1 MSITIRYFFIISIIL
16 ISRNLW
22 SQEKKYEIRFQ
33 LESSHSTIENS
44 ILKQT
49 ILPTFSLNYQLKN
62 WLDIGALIGYTPLL
76 NHINSSY
83 NPDLSPYKFIDG
95 SSSIVYNHSTA
106 LLYGINSSVH
116 IMPLF
121 NANKLKFDL
130 YLIPSLYMM
139 SEQYEDLGDNYNKIW
154 SKPYFNYGLGAGFK
168 YSFSTK
174 FNLFAEYSLGS
185 YFKGENNKLRFGMGF
200 RF

>member
-1 MSITIRYFFIISIIL
+1 MSKAIRYFFILSIVL
-16 ISRNLW
+16 TSKYLW

-49 ILPTFSLNYQLKN
+49 ILPTFSLNYQLKS

-76 NHINSSY
+76 NHVNSSY
-83 NPDLSPYKFIDG
+83 NTDLSPYRFIYG
-95 SSSIVYNHSTA
+95 STSIAYNHSTA
-106 LLYGINSSVH
+106 LLYGLNTSVH
-116 IMPLF
+116 ILPLF
-121 NANKLKFDL
+121 NVNKLKFDV
-130 YLIPSLYMM
+130 YLVPSFYMV

-154 SKPYFNYGLGAGFK
+154 SKPYFNYGIGAGLK
-168 YSFSTK
+168 YSFSAK

-185 YFKGENNKLRFGMGF
+185 YFNGENNKLRCGMGF